1 MTSRGAVFF
10 LLSPR
15 QAGLYKQEPMHF
27 VSRKTAIK
35 VIYWNAVVAVMVVC
49 LSGVSLIRRIHRY
62 DTLIVQASRACNVD
76 PRLVSSVIWRE
87 SRFKPYVVGEKGEI
101 GLMQITMPAAMEW
114 AKAENI
120 PPPTRETLFNPDI
133 NIQAGTWYLA
143 RAIRYW
149 SKRSDPLPFAL
160 AEYNAGR
167 VNAQRWAAMSGPN
180 SRKFWETITYPTT
193 KKYIHDILK
202 RYRGKV

>member
-10 LLSPR
+10 LHLR
-15 QAGLYKQEPMHF
+15 KRAVLYKLAAMHV
-27 VSRKTAIK
+27 VSRKTALK

-49 LSGVSLIRRIHRY
+49 LAGVSLIRRIHRY
-62 DTLIVQASRACNVD
+62 DTLIVQASRAYGVD

-101 GLMQITMPAAMEW
+101 GLMQITMPAALEW
-114 AKAENI
+114 AKAGNA

-167 VNAQRWAAMSGPN
+167 ANAQRWAAMSGPN